1 MRLLITGGSGL
12 LGSKTASTAVQKGYE
27 TYTGYND
34 HEATNGTPVKFDIC
48 NKREVEKAFEKVK
61 PDAVI
66 HAAAL
71 TNVDKCEE
79 DNELTRRVNIGG
91 TKNITEAA
99 VQIKAFLVY
108 VSTDYVFSGEEGS
121 YKETDEP
128 NPVNNYGLT
137 KLEGEKIVT
146 SLNLEWCITR
156 SSVIYGSTPATGKDN
171 FVLWAIN
178 KMRNGEQLKIV
189 NDQRVSPTLNTNLAE
204 MIIEVVER
212 KLTGVYHLS
221 GATALTRYD
230 FTKKIAE
237 TFDFNESLLTPVT
250 SKTMNWTAMRPID
263 SSLDVSKALAT
274 LNYKPMEIDLALKRL
289 KDEMKDHSS
298 RETTR

>member
-12 LGSKTASTAVQKGYE
+12 LGSKTASISVRKGYE

-34 HEATNGTPVKFDIC
+34 HEATNGTPVKLDIC
-48 NKREVEKAFEKVK
+48 DKREVDKAFEKAK

-79 DNELTRRVNIGG
+79 DNELARKVNIGG

-99 VQIKAFLVY
+99 EQIKAFLVY

-146 SLNLEWCITR
+146 SSNLEWCIAR
-156 SSVIYGSTPATGKDN
+156 SSVIYGSTPAAGKDN
-171 FVLWAIN
+171 FVLWALN
-178 KMRNGEQLKIV
+178 KLKNEEPLRIV
-189 NDQRVSPTLNTNLAE
+189 TDQRVSPTLNTSLAE
-204 MIIEVVER
+204 MTLEILER
-212 KLTGVYHLS
+212 RLTGVYHLA
-221 GATALTRYD
+221 GATPLNRYD
-230 FTKKIAE
+230 FARLIAG
-237 TFDFNESLLTPVT
+237 TFQLDEGLIASARSSDMKWLA
-250 SKTMNWTAMRPID
+250 KRPRD
-263 SSLDVSKALAT
+263 SSLNVEKASKTLDNKPLKIREAL
-274 LNYKPMEIDLALKRL
+274 NMLKE
-289 KDEMKDHSS
+289 EMIVI
-298 RETTR
+298 

>member
-12 LGSKTASTAVQKGYE
+12 LGSKTASISVRKGYE
-27 TYTGYND
+27 TYSGYNG
-34 HEATNGTPVKFDIC
+34 HESTNGTPVKLDIC
-48 NKREVEKAFEKVK
+48 NKREVDKAFDKVK

-79 DNELTRRVNIGG
+79 DNELARSVNIGG

-99 VQIKAFLVY
+99 EQIKAFLIY

-137 KLEGEKIVT
+137 KLEGEEIVT
-146 SLNLEWCITR
+146 SSNLEWCIAR

-204 MIIEVVER
+204 MIIEVVEK

-221 GATALTRYD
+221 GATALNRYD
-230 FTKKIAE
+230 LTKKIAE
-237 TFDFNESLLTPVT
+237 TFDFNESLITPVT
-250 SKTMNWTAMRPID
+250 SKTMKWTAKRPVD

-274 LNYKPMEIDLALKRL
+274 LHNKPIVIDLALQSL
-289 KDEMKDHSS
+289 KDELKDRSS
-298 RETTR
+298 REMMR

>member
-12 LGSKTASTAVQKGYE
+12 LGSKTASISVRKGYE

-34 HEATNGTPVKFDIC
+34 HEATKGIPIKLDIC
-48 NKREVEKAFEKVK
+48 NKREVDKAFEKAK

-79 DNELTRRVNIGG
+79 NNELARRVNIGG

-99 VQIKAFLVY
+99 EQIKAFLVY

-146 SLNLEWCITR
+146 SSNLEWCIAR
-156 SSVIYGSTPATGKDN
+156 SSVIYGSTPAAGKDN
-171 FVLWAIN
+171 FVLWALN
-178 KMRNGEQLKIV
+178 KLRKEEPLRIV
-189 NDQRVSPTLNTNLAE
+189 TDQRVSPTLNTSLAE
-204 MIIEVVER
+204 MTLEILER
-212 KLTGVYHLS
+212 RLTGVYHLA
-221 GATALTRYD
+221 GATPLNRYE
-230 FTKKIAE
+230 FARLIAR
-237 TFDFNESLLTPVT
+237 TFQLDEDLIAPARSSEMKWLA
-250 SKTMNWTAMRPID
+250 KRPRD
-263 SSLDVSKALAT
+263 SSLNVEKASKTLDNKPLKIREAL
-274 LNYKPMEIDLALKRL
+274 NMLKE
-289 KDEMKDHSS
+289 EMIVI
-298 RETTR
+298 

>member
-12 LGSKTASTAVQKGYE
+12 LGSKTASISVRKGYE

-34 HEATNGTPVKFDIC
+34 HEATKGIPIKLDIC
-48 NKREVEKAFEKVK
+48 NKREVDKAFEKVK

-79 DNELTRRVNIGG
+79 NNELARRVNIGG

-99 VQIKAFLVY
+99 KQIKAFLVY

-128 NPVNNYGLT
+128 KPVNNYGLT
-137 KLEGEKIVT
+137 KLEGEKIVA
-146 SLNLEWCITR
+146 SSNLEWCIAR

-171 FVLWAIN
+171 FVLWVLN
-178 KMRNGEQLKIV
+178 KLRNEEPLRIV
-189 NDQRVSPTLNTNLAE
+189 TDQRVSPTLNTSLAE
-204 MIIEVVER
+204 MTLEILER
-212 KLTGVYHLS
+212 RLKGMYHLA
-221 GATALTRYD
+221 GATPLNRYE
-230 FTKKIAE
+230 FARLIAE
-237 TFDFNESLLTPVT
+237 TFQLDEDLITPAR
-250 SKTMNWTAMRPID
+250 SSEMKWLAKRPRD
-263 SSLDVSKALAT
+263 SSLNVEKASKMLDNKPLKIREALNT
-274 LNYKPMEIDLALKRL
+274 LKE
-289 KDEMKDHSS
+289 EMIVI
-298 RETTR
+298 